1 VVDGRTAERVHDER
15 GFTLLELVVAIGVFA
30 LLSSALFAGI
40 ASALNL
46 NRNNRNRSVSAN
58 LASQEMDKIRTT
70 AFTSLPLGLTSTTQT
85 VNGVPYTVQRETEWT
100 STTASTGPCD
110 AAGGTPAL
118 LRVRV
123 SVSWSDM
130 TGTQP
135 VVSDT
140 VLTPPVGA
148 YDPNTGH
155 IAVKIRDNDAAPE
168 LGVPVH
174 VTGGAVDRTLST
186 SSDGCAF
193 FDHLTPGTYT
203 VQLVAAGSVDRQ
215 GVASPSQAAGVTAG
229 AVTPVAFDYDR
240 AATLSLTLGDSG
252 GRPVPANVPVV
263 LGNTQFVPN
272 GIKVFA
278 GTGAAR
284 SISGLFPSNNGYEP
298 FTGSCLDADP
308 QGTASGGGSIWP
320 GGQRQ
325 PAIGVTPG
333 MTSTGAVPMGGVDVF
348 VTKTGVPA
356 VGASVI
362 ATHSV
367 DTGCPTG
374 EIYSLGLTD
383 ATGKVSS
390 SLPWGNWTIKA
401 TVGAQF
407 AFGAATLDPTSG
419 SAVTVPV
426 SIP

>member
-1 VVDGRTAERVHDER
+1 MVDGGTAERVQDER

-30 LLSSALFAGI
+30 LLASALFAGI

-46 NRNNRNRSVSAN
+46 NRNNRNRSISAN
-58 LASQEMDKIRTT
+58 LASQEMDKIRST

-85 VNGVPYTVQRETEWT
+85 VDGVPYTVQRETEWT
-100 STTASTGPCD
+100 STSASTGPCD

-123 SVSWSDM
+123 SVSWTNM

-155 IAVKIRDNDAAPE
+155 IAVKILDNDANPE

-174 VTGGAVDRTLST
+174 VTGGSVDRTLST

-193 FDHLTPGTYT
+193 FDHLVPGTYA
-203 VQLVAAGSVDRQ
+203 VNLIAAGSVDRQ
-215 GVASPSQAAGVTAG
+215 GVSSPSQVAGVTAG

-240 AATLSLTLGDSG
+240 AANLSLTLGDPG

-272 GIKVFA
+272 GIKVFP
-278 GTGAAR
+278 GTGATR
-284 SISGLFPSNNGYEP
+284 SVTGLFPSNNGYEP

-308 QGTASGGGSIWP
+308 EGTASGGGSIWP

-325 PAIGVTPG
+325 PAIGVSPG
-333 MTSTGAVPMGGVDVF
+333 MTSTGTVPMGGVDVF

-362 ATHSV
+362 ATHTV
-367 DTGCPTG
+367 DTGCPAG
-374 EIYSLGLTD
+374 ELYSLGVTD
-383 ATGKVSS
+383 ATGKASS
-390 SLPWGNWTIKA
+390 SLPWGTWTIRA

-407 AFGAATLDPTSG
+407 AYGTTILDPTSG
-419 SAVTVPV
+419 TPGTVPV
-426 SIP
+426 ALP